1 MDDYAVGYRDGLTEG
16 TLHPEGIDGFIALAL
31 TDHATPPYDLGFI
44 AGLAAAKVRAG
55 EDG

>member
-1 MDDYAVGYRDGLTEG
+1 MDDYATGYHDGLRAFSQ
-16 TLHPEGIDGFIALAL
+16 LRIDEYPDRVAAILDDESTA
-31 TDHATPPYDLGFI
+31 YDLGFI